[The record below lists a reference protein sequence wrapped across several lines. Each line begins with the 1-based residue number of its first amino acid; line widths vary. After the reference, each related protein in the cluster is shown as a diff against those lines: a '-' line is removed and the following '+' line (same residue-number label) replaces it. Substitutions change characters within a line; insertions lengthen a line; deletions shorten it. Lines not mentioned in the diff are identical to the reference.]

1 MKKCHV
7 YTTRSV
13 APILIMG
20 YKRHKIKRRYSIFI
34 GKFYIYYIRT
44 DEIDYFSIEN
54 VKGDT
59 DGEET

>member
-7 YTTRSV
+7 YITRSC

-20 YKRHKIKRRYSIFI
+20 E
-34 GKFYIYYIRT
+34 FYTYHIRT

-54 VKGDT
+54 VKGET
-59 DGEET
+59 DGKET